1 MLQVDKMLAE
11 DISKLMV
18 MLPHEDNKIRAEES
32 RGEVTGGG
40 FDTIKDTATPFGYG
54 EGVGINEGKGDV
66 EWVVAKDRFKYDN
79 AFDKLNPV
87 DGKISGAGKTVFF
100 CKCMNS
106 KTSNTKREMNTYV
119 FCTGHCR
126 ITTTLYF
133 IVY

>member
-1 MLQVDKMLAE
+1 MLAE

-87 DGKISGAGKTVFF
+87 DGKISGAGKTVFLQMHEF
-100 CKCMNS
+100 QNL
-106 KTSNTKREMNTYV
+106 EY
-119 FCTGHCR
+119 
-126 ITTTLYF
+126 
-133 IVY
+133 